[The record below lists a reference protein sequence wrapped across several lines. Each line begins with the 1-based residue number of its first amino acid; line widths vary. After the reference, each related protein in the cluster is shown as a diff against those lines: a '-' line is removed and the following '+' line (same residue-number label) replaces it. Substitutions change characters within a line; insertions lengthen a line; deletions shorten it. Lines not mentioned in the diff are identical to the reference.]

1 MSEVRT
7 PNKRIIKDFSMEEI
21 TFYNEELIE
30 FEYDNFSVFHD
41 PKRSIWFLETYEDD
55 DEREEIILEN
65 DQGVVDF
72 FEEDIKNLGFTEEE
86 FIKLKTFLK
95 DRK

>member
-7 PNKRIIKDFSMEEI
+7 PNKHIIKDFSMEDI

-41 PKRSIWFLETYEDD
+41 PVRGIWFLETYGDD

-65 DQGVVDF
+65 EQGMADF
-72 FEEDIKNLGFTEEE
+72 SEEDIKNLGFTEEE
-86 FIKLKTFLK
+86 FLKLKTFLK